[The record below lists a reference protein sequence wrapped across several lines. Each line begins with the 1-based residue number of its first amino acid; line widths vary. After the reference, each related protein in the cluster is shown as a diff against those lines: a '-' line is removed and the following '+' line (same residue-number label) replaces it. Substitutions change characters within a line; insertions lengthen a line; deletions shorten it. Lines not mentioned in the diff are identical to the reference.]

1 MNVKAARRLY
11 LFSMSEKRDSSKSG
25 KKEARKRSS
34 TKTPQQKRE
43 DKLRKK
49 LKQSE
54 GEIVSLKDRLLRA
67 AAELDNYRKRTE
79 REFAR
84 IVQNANGELIKDILP
99 VIDDLE
105 RFLKSS
111 RKAKEFHEGVE
122 LIYQKLLAILG
133 NRGLVPMESVGKA
146 FDVEQ
151 HDALL
156 QMEKN
161 GELSSIVIEEHE
173 KGYLLRDKVLRHAKV
188 VVSK

>member
-84 IVQNANGELIKDILP
+84 IVQNANGELIKVMTYVVTQLNRFGQASFSLSHLNNKDIDWYALIAEKPLGKTFLIRHSKMRSEHPEKAISKKNIP
-99 VIDDLE
+99 VSLTIRAGTPEDNLFSH
-105 RFLKSS
+105 RIK
-111 RKAKEFHEGVE
+111 E
-122 LIYQKLLAILG
+122 LIS
-133 NRGLVPMESVGKA
+133 NRTE
-146 FDVEQ
+146 
-151 HDALL
+151 
-156 QMEKN
+156 
-161 GELSSIVIEEHE
+161 
-173 KGYLLRDKVLRHAKV
+173 
-188 VVSK
+188 